1 MEKKSVW
8 ECFQLGLKIGVVG
21 VILIVVL
28 AFAGAFKGKSH
39 TATSSAPKIEKAV
52 AVKEIKPL
60 GELLISVDNP
70 KLHDNISAVEKYY
83 ADYINKTVV
92 TFTADSFES
101 PASALIY
108 RVNDAGIIDEIVCQP
123 QNAGLSL
130 TIGEIEP
137 IIKNFVRVEKL
148 QLENATILEGYST
161 PMPTIYFYEI
171 DTPQGVAVVTIQ
183 ETNGN
188 ITAFSVSEKN
198 GNRKSYLPFLRSANG
213 YRVSQKKG
221 VVNPMP
227 ETRPL
232 TAYVGNANTGK
243 FHYSNCPE
251 VDKMNEANKVEM
263 ATREDAINNGY
274 VPCKKCNP

>member
-1 MEKKSVW
+1 
-8 ECFQLGLKIGVVG
+8 
-21 VILIVVL
+21 
-28 AFAGAFKGKSH
+28 
-39 TATSSAPKIEKAV
+39 
-52 AVKEIKPL
+52 
-60 GELLISVDNP
+60 
-70 KLHDNISAVEKYY
+70 
-83 ADYINKTVV
+83 
-92 TFTADSFES
+92 
-101 PASALIY
+101 
-108 RVNDAGIIDEIVCQP
+108 
-123 QNAGLSL
+123 
-130 TIGEIEP
+130 
-137 IIKNFVRVEKL
+137 
-148 QLENATILEGYST
+148 
-161 PMPTIYFYEI
+161 MPTIYFYEI